1 MSTQT
6 HYQTLG
12 VAKDATPEQIKKA
25 YRKLALKW
33 HPDRNPD
40 NKSAAEQKF
49 KEIGEAY
56 SVLSDADKRRSY
68 DLGESDTTHNRNF
81 SGANPFHGQQ
91 RQYQQF
97 SQNDAES
104 IFQQFFSNASA
115 NSSGFG
121 DFGGFGGF
129 GGAFGANQQTQ
140 NRSQSVKRKG
150 PTVRCEVGVSLEDL
164 YRGRTKTM
172 RITRKRLS
180 ADGQSLRDE
189 SKELSI
195 EIRRGWKAGTTVTFA
210 GEGDEDVRVA
220 PGDVQF
226 VISQKPHSVFVRD
239 GDDLIRTVRVT
250 LKQALCGVAVNV
262 KTLDAEQRTLKVRVT
277 ERVLAPNY
285 EHRVRGE
292 GMPIRKT
299 NGTTRGDLVLRFQ
312 VQFPERLT
320 EEQKEA
326 ISRCL

>member
-1 MSTQT
+1 MSKPA

-40 NKSAAEQKF
+40 NKSAAEHKF

-56 SVLSDADKRRSY
+56 SVLSDADKRRNY
-68 DLGESDTTHNRNF
+68 DQLGTEKAQNRKF
-81 SGANPFHGQQ
+81 SGSNPFQRQQ
-91 RQYQQF
+91 RQQRQQQNPF
-97 SQNDAES
+97 SHRNAEN
-104 IFQQFFSNASA
+104 IFQQFFSNGSA
-115 NSSGFG
+115 NSGGFA
-121 DFGGFGGF
+121 DFGGF
-129 GGAFGANQQTQ
+129 GGAFGEEQRAQGV
-140 NRSQSVKRKG
+140 SRKG

-180 ADGQSLRDE
+180 ADGQSVRNE

-210 GEGDEDVRVA
+210 GEGDEGVGVA

-226 VISQKPHSVFVRD
+226 VIAQKAHSVFERE

-250 LKQALCGVAVNV
+250 LKQALCGVSVNV
-262 KTLDAEQRTLKVRVT
+262 PTLDADQRTLKVRVT
-277 ERVLAPNY
+277 DRAISPWY

-299 NGTTRGDLVLRFQ
+299 NGTERGDLVLRFE
-312 VQFPERLT
+312 VQFPERLD
-320 EEQKEA
+320 EEQKKA

>member
-1 MSTQT
+1 MSTSD

-33 HPDRNPD
+33 HPDRNPNN
-40 NKSAAEQKF
+40 NKAAAEQKF
-49 KEIGEAY
+49 KEIGEA

-81 SGANPFHGQQ
+81 SGSNPFHGHGQQ

-97 SQNDAES
+97 SQSDAES

-129 GGAFGANQQTQ
+129 GGAFGSNPNPQ
-140 NRSQSVKRKG
+140 SQSVKRKG

-180 ADGQSLRDE
+180 ADGQSVRDE

-195 EIRRGWKAGTTVTFA
+195 DIRRGWKAGTTVTFA

-226 VISQKPHSVFVRD
+226 VIAQKPHSVFVRE

-250 LKQALCGVAVNV
+250 LKQALCGVSVNV
-262 KTLDAEQRTLKVRVT
+262 KTLDTEQRTLKVRVT
-277 ERVLAPNY
+277 ERVLSPNY

-299 NGTTRGDLVLRFQ
+299 NGTKRGDLVLRFQ

-320 EEQKEA
+320 DEQKEA